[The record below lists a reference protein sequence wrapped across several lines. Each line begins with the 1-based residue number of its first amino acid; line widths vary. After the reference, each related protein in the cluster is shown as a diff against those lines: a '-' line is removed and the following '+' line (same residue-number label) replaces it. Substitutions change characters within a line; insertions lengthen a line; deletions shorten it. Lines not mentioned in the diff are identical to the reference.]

1 MSSKPVEIV
10 ILNEKDDL
18 DVPEE
23 PDSDSEPET
32 EKDQKVYS
40 GGRTTPLTFFTT
52 VGIARWMARAYGY
65 VAKKKAEY
73 QSQDK
78 VTISNRNCMCS
89 TDVCNQIKFMEEL
102 PMILVMNYDKFQLY
116 LSFNCLHNFEI
127 WILIMTAI

>member
-23 PDSDSEPET
+23 PDSDSEQET
-32 EKDQKVYS
+32 VNDKGQKIYS

-78 VTISNRNCMCS
+78 VSN
-89 TDVCNQIKFMEEL
+89 
-102 PMILVMNYDKFQLY
+102 
-116 LSFNCLHNFEI
+116 
-127 WILIMTAI
+127 